1 MRVHSVRL
9 VNYKSLGDYPEN
21 EVIIEP
27 RVTAIIGKNES
38 GKSNVLSGLSQIQL
52 LSKND
57 NAFSTNNI
65 NRNSPIGTQLR
76 YEITLR
82 SCINEHFDSNE
93 DTLIILHKNGYT
105 ATGGFHNHYANT
117 IGSYVKEAIAILDA
131 IGKNPFK
138 LRDSELNS
146 YNNYRT
152 DLVNDRYLN
161 IPRIGLAIRFLKDRS
176 EALPVDQQDR
186 FKELIEQAHSE
197 WLLLSSRLPH
207 FFYRATDKH
216 LRTTYKLDEVEKEL
230 KNPTI
235 GQNSLLREF
244 VKVID
249 IPKEDFISAVRN
261 GTDPTQGSLRSRIRR
276 KVDQKVN
283 AEFGNYYRA
292 EEITMELDFNDSS
305 VSFMVRSGDGESL
318 MLSERSNGLKWYL
331 ETFIDAKANEVPGSN
346 VVYLLDEPGIS
357 LHVNAQSEL
366 LKFFNHLADQGNQVV
381 YTTHLPHMLN
391 TTEEGIHRIRAVVK
405 DVEGYTRVY
414 KTAYDSRIAPDSQE
428 DTLAP
433 IINALGM
440 NLNDTFGPA
449 QNKINIVTEGISDY
463 IYLHT
468 MSKLLSIDTDKY
480 TIIPAVGAS
489 NCVNICTILHGWGCK
504 YIAVFDYDL
513 AGVESGGEHLR
524 KDFLFEMNKQYCY
537 MKDVSQEDIEK
548 KTYKTDRFMVEDV
561 VTSEEIKR
569 FCKETETSDTLSK
582 ALIAKAMSNAI
593 ENGQYTCG
601 QTCLANFKALFDRI
615 FSYTA

>member
-1 MRVHSVRL
+1 MYVHSVKL
-9 VNYKSLGDYPEN
+9 VNYRSLGDYPEN

-27 RVTAIIGKNES
+27 RITAIIGKNES

-52 LSKND
+52 LAKND
-57 NAFSTNNI
+57 TAFSANNV
-65 NRNSPIGTQLR
+65 NRNCPIGTQVR
-76 YEITLR
+76 YEIVLR
-82 SCINEHFDSNE
+82 PLANESFGTSE
-93 DTLIILHKNGYT
+93 DTLIILSNDGYSVS
-105 ATGGFHNHYANT
+105 GGFRYCYGHT
-117 IGSYVKEAIAILDA
+117 IESLVRDAIALLDA

-138 LRDSELNS
+138 LRDNDLTQ
-146 YNNYRT
+146 YNNHRLELLKGT
-152 DLVNDRYLN
+152 HLN
-161 IPRIGLAIRFLKDRS
+161 VLRVHSAIVFLKNRADT
-176 EALPVDQQDR
+176 LPIEQQTC
-186 FKELIEQAHSE
+186 FKELIEQAYSK
-197 WLLLSSRLPH
+197 WVSLCSSLPH
-207 FFYRATDKH
+207 FFYRAADKH

-249 IPKEDFISAVRN
+249 IPTTDFISAVRD
-261 GTDPTQGSLRSRIRR
+261 GTAATQASLRSRIRR
-276 KVDQKVN
+276 KVKENVTSRFCN
-283 AEFGNYYRA
+283 FYEA
-292 EEITMELDFNDSS
+292 EEIDVELDFNNNS
-305 VSFMVRSGDGESL
+305 VSFMIRSSNGEAL

-331 ETFIDAKANEVPGSN
+331 ETFIDATANDVPGSN

-357 LHVNAQSEL
+357 LHVNAQNEL
-366 LKFFNHLADQGNQVV
+366 LNFFNHLADQGNQVV

-391 TTEEGIHRIRAVVK
+391 TTEEGMHRIRAVVK
-405 DVEGYTRVY
+405 DNEGYTRVY

-440 NLNDTFGPA
+440 NLNDAFGPA

-468 MSKLLSIDTDKY
+468 MSKLLPIDTDKY

-489 NCVNICTILHGWGCK
+489 NCINICTILHGWGCK

-513 AGVESGGEHLR
+513 AGVESGGERLR

-537 MKDVSQEDIEK
+537 MKDVSQEDVDN
-548 KTYKTDRFMVEDV
+548 KTYKKDRFMVEDV
-561 VTSEEIKR
+561 VTAEEIER
-569 FCKETETSDTLSK
+569 FCNETNTSKTMSK

-593 ENGQYTCG
+593 ESGQYTCG
-601 QTCLANFKALFDRI
+601 EKCLANFGLLFDRI
-615 FSYTA
+615 FACSI

>member
-9 VNYKSLGDYPEN
+9 VNYRSLGDYPEN

-38 GKSNVLSGLSQIQL
+38 GKSNVLSGLSHVRF
-52 LSKND
+52 LSKNE
-57 NAFSTNNI
+57 NAFSDNNI
-65 NRNSPIGTQLR
+65 NRNSPVGTQVQ
-76 YEITLR
+76 YEIILR
-82 SCINEHFDSNE
+82 PSENETFDTTE
-93 DTLIILHKNGYT
+93 DTKIVLTKNGYST
-105 ATGGFHNHYANT
+105 TGGFHNHYMNT
-117 IGSYVKEAIAILDA
+117 VGRNVKEAITVLDA
-131 IGKNPFK
+131 LGKNPFK

-146 YNNYRT
+146 YNNYRS
-152 DLVNDRYLN
+152 DLLVERYLN
-161 IPRIGLAIRFLKDRS
+161 IPRIDAAIRFLKDRS
-176 EALPVDQQDR
+176 DALPVEPQEK
-186 FKELIEQAHSE
+186 FKELIEEVYSE
-197 WLLLSSRLPH
+197 WISLKNKIPH
-207 FFYRATDKH
+207 FFYRAADKN

-230 KNPTI
+230 KNTAI

-249 IPKEDFISAVRN
+249 VPITDFVSAVRN
-261 GTDPTQGSLRSRIRR
+261 GSAATQASLRSRIKR
-276 KVDQKVN
+276 KVEQKVN
-283 AEFGNYYRA
+283 AEFGNYYCA
-292 EEITMELDFNDSS
+292 EKIFMELDFNDNSI
-305 VSFMVRSGDGESL
+305 SFMVRSGDGEAL
-318 MLSERSNGLKWYL
+318 LLSERSNGLKWYL

-357 LHVNAQSEL
+357 LHVNAQNEL

-391 TTEEGIHRIRAVVK
+391 TTAEGIHRIRAVVK
-405 DVEGYTRVY
+405 DIEGYTRVY

-449 QNKINIVTEGISDY
+449 QNKINVVTEGISDY

-593 ENGQYTCG
+593 ENGRYTCG
-601 QTCLANFKALFDRI
+601 ETCLANFKALFDRI